1 MSITVP
7 LTRSV
12 GNGGANI
19 AGEVKLIQSLLNN
32 WLRTTNASALS
43 VDGIVGPRTGKAIV
57 DFQKSF
63 GGVADGRVDPNG
75 ATIKKLVALQVELL
89 QKGATASVVED
100 ARRRLK
106 QSGQQ
111 VTSTPTDVDLAKELS
126 SYLEAIKKT

>member
-1 MSITVP
+1 MAITVN

-12 GNGGANI
+12 GNGGGNI
-19 AGEVKLIQSLLNN
+19 AGEVKLIQGLLNN
-32 WLRTTNASALS
+32 WLRTSNATALV
-43 VDGIVGPRTGKAIV
+43 VDGKVGPKTSKAIT

-89 QKGATASVVED
+89 QKGAVATVVTE
-100 ARRRLK
+100 ARSRIR

-111 VTSTPTDVDLAKELS
+111 VTALPTDVDLAKELS
-126 SYLEAIKKT
+126 IYLEAIKKT